1 MKPFLIVGA
10 GLAGAVLARELATHT
25 DRSVLVIDQRSHIAG
40 NCHTSR
46 DESTGIMVHEYGPH
60 IFNTNSTEVWNYVNS
75 FGEFVP
81 YINRVKAETNRGIFS
96 LPINLHTINQFFG
109 TTFSPREA
117 EQFIASLGDR
127 TIGEPKNFEEQALKF
142 LGRELYETFFYGY
155 TQKQWGCDP
164 KELPAS
170 ILKRL
175 PVRFNYDDNY
185 YNAKYQGIPRHGF
198 TAVVAAILQHP
209 NIQIQLNTEFEPGTR
224 SDFEHIFYTGCLDG
238 FFNYRLGRLGY
249 RTVYWSKEEA
259 EGDFQGNAVIN
270 YTTATIPFTRIHEHK
285 HFTPWENHQKTLF
298 FTEFSKE
305 TTATDIP
312 YYPKRLNQD
321 RELLAAYRH
330 LAEQERHISFLG
342 RLGTYRYMNMDQV
355 IGESL
360 QFSRSFM
367 QAYWQNQSLP
377 VFPNIEAIK
386 APKALPIAS

>member
-10 GLAGAVLARELATHT
+10 GLSGAVLARELATHI

-40 NCHTSR
+40 NCHTAR
-46 DESTGIMVHEYGPH
+46 DESTNIMVHEYGPH

-96 LPINLHTINQFFG
+96 LPINLHTINQLFG
-109 TTFSPREA
+109 TAFSPREA
-117 EQFIASLGDR
+117 KQFIASLGDR
-127 TIGEPKNFEEQALKF
+127 TINEPQNFEEQALKF

-155 TQKQWGCDP
+155 TQKQWGCHP
-164 KELPAS
+164 RELPAS

-198 TAVVAAILQHP
+198 TAIVAAILNHP
-209 NIQIQLNTEFEPGTR
+209 NIQIQLNTEFEPGMR

-270 YTTATIPFTRIHEHK
+270 YTAATIPFTRIHEHK
-285 HFTPWENHQKTLF
+285 HFTPWEDHQKTLF

-305 TTATDIP
+305 TIATDIP
-312 YYPKRLNQD
+312 YYPKRLNRD
-321 RELLAAYRH
+321 RGLLAAYRH
-330 LAEQERHISFLG
+330 LAEQERHLSFLG
-342 RLGTYRYMNMDQV
+342 RLGTYRYMNMDEV

-367 QAYWQNQSLP
+367 QAYGENQSRP
-377 VFPNIEAIK
+377 VFPNIEATE
-386 APKALPIAS
+386 ALPIAS